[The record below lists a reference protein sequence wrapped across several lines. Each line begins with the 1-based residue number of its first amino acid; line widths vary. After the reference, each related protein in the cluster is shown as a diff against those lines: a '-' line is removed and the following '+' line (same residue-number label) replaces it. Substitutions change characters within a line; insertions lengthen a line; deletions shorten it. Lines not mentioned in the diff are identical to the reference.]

1 LIGIKRNKEAEQ
13 MVSGVGTNQDVKQLT
28 SILVK
33 WNAGDKVAEQHLYR
47 FAYQKF
53 RELASEVKS
62 SSIGEQPENT
72 LLNISCNTTSL
83 VHDAFI
89 KIHQSRDIAPDTT
102 RELYITFSTVIYSI
116 LVDNIRKSSAK
127 KRQKNIIDTESLLIL
142 DKVKHIL
149 DIEILLKKLSL
160 EYSRQ
165 VSVFIYKYV
174 CRISSKEIADFF
186 SVSESTIDKDLA
198 FIKLRLSS
206 YYQN

>member
-1 LIGIKRNKEAEQ
+1 
-13 MVSGVGTNQDVKQLT
+13 MPSTDQDLEHLT

-33 WNAGDKVAEQHLYR
+33 SNAGDKVAEQQLYQ

-62 SSIGEQPENT
+62 NSIGERPAST
-72 LLNISCNTTSL
+72 LLSISSNTTSL

-89 KIHQSRDIAPDTT
+89 KIHQSRDVAPETT

-116 LVDNIRKSSAK
+116 LVDNIRKSKAK
-127 KRQKNIIDTESLLIL
+127 KRQKYSADTESTAML
-142 DKVKHIL
+142 DNIQRIL
-149 DIEILLKKLSL
+149 DIEILLKKLSI

-174 CRISSKEIADFF
+174 CLIPSKEIAELF
-186 SVSESTIDKDLA
+186 SVSESTIDKDLS
-198 FIKLRLSS
+198 FIKLRLSN
-206 YYQN
+206 YYHN